1 VFALRWALVAT
12 PAAGSW
18 TLLPASGDASG
29 ARGLGSGPESSPQE
43 RGAWVCEPSLRSP
56 RSQGMCEGLLW
67 PRLYVQVQD
76 GHLGP
81 REPSLRTFLSSCRP
95 PSFSHL
101 PQGLGAGRGRGCTL
115 AGGEVVTKTVTS
127 PGSTPD
133 WFTLHICPARCICC
147 HVLPLY
153 LLIQVSQNKLSRQIS
168 KESPSPKNGPG
179 STCSP
184 RTALILKI
192 PGSMHLSPLPW
203 RRCCPAHPQASGART
218 RTAPSQPEATS
229 VSTPRNTRAAPSD
242 CLPKVIVLAT

>member
-1 VFALRWALVAT
+1 MHCSHLWKMPPTRAGVIALSIKR
-12 PAAGSW
+12 
-18 TLLPASGDASG
+18 
-29 ARGLGSGPESSPQE
+29 E
-43 RGAWVCEPSLRSP
+43 RGQKPEKPTYTRYTRHGSA
-56 RSQGMCEGLLW
+56 QGA
-67 PRLYVQVQD
+67 
-76 GHLGP
+76 
-81 REPSLRTFLSSCRP
+81 
-95 PSFSHL
+95 
-101 PQGLGAGRGRGCTL
+101 QGLGAGRGRGCTL

-168 KESPSPKNGPG
+168 KESPSPENGPG

-184 RTALILKI
+184 RTALIIKI

-218 RTAPSQPEATS
+218 LTAPSQPEATS
-229 VSTPRNTRAAPSD
+229 VSTPHNTRAAPSD